1 MAKNGARPRRTDPGR
16 ASPVDGAAPWVG
28 LSRFDWIA
36 DLVAT
41 EEGRRGMEVER
52 LLLEATENLSL
63 LMQQQGV
70 TGRELAR
77 RLKVSPS
84 RVSQMLDGTR
94 NLTLA
99 TLAEAFHAL
108 GRSMHIT
115 HGAPTER
122 VRLTGARR
130 RRTPAPKKPRRRR

>member
-1 MAKNGARPRRTDPGR
+1 MKDFSWYEDLLATESGRR
-16 ASPVDGAAPWVG
+16 AS
-28 LSRFDWIA
+28 
-36 DLVAT
+36 
-41 EEGRRGMEVER
+41 EVER
-52 LLLEATENLSL
+52 LLLEATENLAL
-63 LMQQQGV
+63 LMQKQGV

-108 GRSMHIT
+108 GRSLHLT
-115 HGAPTER
+115 HGPPTER
-122 VRLTGARR
+122 VRLTGVRKRQPKKKAKRARR
-130 RRTPAPKKPRRRR
+130 

>member
-1 MAKNGARPRRTDPGR
+1 MDARGPSVERPFAWYEDVLATEAGQR
-16 ASPVDGAAPWVG
+16 AS
-28 LSRFDWIA
+28 
-36 DLVAT
+36 
-41 EEGRRGMEVER
+41 EVER
-52 LLLEATENLSL
+52 LLLEATENLAL
-63 LMQQQGV
+63 LMQHQGV

-94 NLTLA
+94 NLTLSS
-99 TLAEAFHAL
+99 LAEAFHAL

-115 HGAPTER
+115 HGLPTER

-130 RRTPAPKKPRRRR
+130 QAKKKPAKGRRR

>member
-1 MAKNGARPRRTDPGR
+1 VKDYSWYERHLVTEPGR
-16 ASPVDGAAPWVG
+16 RAS
-28 LSRFDWIA
+28 
-36 DLVAT
+36 
-41 EEGRRGMEVER
+41 EVER
-52 LLLEATENLSL
+52 LLLEATENLAL